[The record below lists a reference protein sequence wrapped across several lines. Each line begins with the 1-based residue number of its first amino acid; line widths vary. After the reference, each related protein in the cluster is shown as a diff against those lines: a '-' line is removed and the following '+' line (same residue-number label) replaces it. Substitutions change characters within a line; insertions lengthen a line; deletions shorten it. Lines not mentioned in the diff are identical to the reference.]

1 MEKSLESSKIDK
13 CTALDKTTHRPDFF
27 PKKNKR
33 RCLLIRYSSIVL
45 PTFFAAS
52 VFTFQVFSSN
62 SLTLK
67 VRKNQFIIQV
77 TKLERF
83 YCLGQK
89 VAD

>member
-1 MEKSLESSKIDK
+1 M
-13 CTALDKTTHRPDFF
+13 F
-27 PKKNKR
+27 PSFYYIGELTINFECFLR
-33 RCLLIRYSSIVL
+33 FITLVSIVL
-45 PTFFAAS
+45 PTIFAAS

-77 TKLERF
+77 TKFERF

>member
-1 MEKSLESSKIDK
+1 M
-13 CTALDKTTHRPDFF
+13 F
-27 PKKNKR
+27 PSFYYIGELTINFECFLR
-33 RCLLIRYSSIVL
+33 FITLVTGVTIN
-45 PTFFAAS
+45 
-52 VFTFQVFSSN
+52 FTFQVFSSN

-77 TKLERF
+77 TKFERF